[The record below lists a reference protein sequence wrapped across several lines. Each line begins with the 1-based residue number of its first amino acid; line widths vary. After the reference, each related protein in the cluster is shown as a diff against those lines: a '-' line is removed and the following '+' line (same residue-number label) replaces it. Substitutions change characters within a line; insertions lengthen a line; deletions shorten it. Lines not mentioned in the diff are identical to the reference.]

1 MGNCLPNPKN
11 IVPRAKNEQR
21 KPCGVF
27 RRPNLTN
34 VYTSKAIFP
43 FDGIAFEALF
53 EIYCIDESEVLSL
66 MQYLS
71 NNALNAIPSEIVLKL
86 AVYKYVSA

>member
-1 MGNCLPNPKN
+1 MGNCLLNPRKM
-11 IVPRAKNEQR
+11 VLRAKNEQR
-21 KPCGVF
+21 KPYGVF

-53 EIYCIDESEVLSL
+53 ERHYIH
-66 MQYLS
+66 
-71 NNALNAIPSEIVLKL
+71 
-86 AVYKYVSA
+86 